1 MKETVNAS
9 IGSQSFTLDRDAYG
23 ALGSYLD
30 DIRSRLPEQD
40 TETMFDIEMRLAE
53 IFREKVTSS
62 MMVITLPVV
71 RAAML
76 QMGAPSDFG
85 EQPAAAETD
94 DEQPEERRRLY
105 RRRDDRSIAG
115 VCSGI
120 AAFFQTDT
128 TLIRLLMLALIFF
141 GGLSIWVYVILWII
155 IPEEPAG
162 RNDRKEKTDKKR

>member
-94 DEQPEERRRLY
+94 VEEPEERRRLY